1 MPGLSGKEN
10 GRMRFHPLI
19 LKIAAQM
26 IEQRLDEQMREPA
39 DLPEEQ
45 PLGRS
50 ALSLLG
56 KGERPTATEPAPKV
70 ITLSGKQQ
78 T

>member
-10 GRMRFHPLI
+10 GRMRFNQLI
-19 LKIAAQM
+19 LKVAAQM
-26 IEQRLDEQMREPA
+26 IQERLDEQMREPA
-39 DLPEEQ
+39 DLPEQ
-45 PLGRS
+45 SPVGRS